1 MACRRS
7 YLSCAA
13 GAAIIAVRDEFQ
25 LHDLIEKMHEFD
37 LSFFSNST
45 SKEFLKHFLLKG
57 TLQVRP
63 LRNPLISLLAASRAF
78 MKQLWTSDFCAA
90 FTFKSWLRRWLRRGC
105 IHPAGYGGASEE
117 AAAAAG

>member
-1 MACRRS
+1 M
-7 YLSCAA
+7 
-13 GAAIIAVRDEFQ
+13 AAIIAVRDEFQ

-63 LRNPLISLLAASRAF
+63 LRNLFTLLAASHA
-78 MKQLWTSDFCAA
+78 
-90 FTFKSWLRRWLRRGC
+90 WLKGTVD
-105 IHPAGYGGASEE
+105 I
-117 AAAAAG
+117 

>member
-1 MACRRS
+1 M
-7 YLSCAA
+7 
-13 GAAIIAVRDEFQ
+13 AAIIAVRDEFQ

-63 LRNPLISLLAASRAF
+63 LFL
-78 MKQLWTSDFCAA
+78 
-90 FTFKSWLRRWLRRGC
+90 
-105 IHPAGYGGASEE
+105 
-117 AAAAAG
+117 